1 MYSVE
6 EFDSAKTK
14 VLKYILYKRRTE
26 HEVRQKFSNIMQE
39 ELLDDVIEY
48 LKEANYIDDK
58 EYINKIVNNLKTLK
72 NLSVK
77 EIKYKLMSKG
87 LNKDYIE
94 DYIYENK
101 EELEEYEKKSAENV
115 ISKKIVSID
124 IEEIKK
130 YLQKKIYKQENTNE
144 AMEEYE

>member
-115 ISKKIVSID
+115 ISKKIVSMELD
-124 IEEIKK
+124 DIKK
-130 YLQKKIYKQENTNE
+130 YLQKKCKVYYQI
-144 AMEEYE
+144 

>member
-130 YLQKKIYKQENTNE
+130 YLQKKGYKQENINE
-144 AMEEYE
+144 AMEEYK

>member
-115 ISKKIVSID
+115 ISKKIVSMELD
-124 IEEIKK
+124 DIKK
-130 YLQKKIYKQENTNE
+130 YLQKKGYKQENINE

>member
-101 EELEEYEKKSAENV
+101 EELEEYEKKSAENI
-115 ISKKIVSID
+115 ISKKIVSMELD
-124 IEEIKK
+124 DIKK
-130 YLQKKIYKQENTNE
+130 YLQKKGYKQENINE